1 MTKQKKHTDSKNK
14 EKNLIEE
21 QNLDDIQEQETNI
34 ENTHENKSQEE
45 EHKKFTLDDL
55 KPAFTERYTKLL
67 GEKQFACF
75 KEFSSKYIR
84 KTIRVN
90 TIKTTIPEIKKRL
103 EQDWIL
109 EQVPWCKEGF
119 WIKYRHGERF
129 DVGNIPE
136 HQLGY
141 IYVQDAASMI
151 PPVVLNP
158 QPGEIVL
165 DLCAAPG
172 SKTTQLA
179 QYMNNEG
186 LLIANDSQGKRLS
199 ALGLNTQRC
208 GVKNVVIT
216 KMDGE
221 RLSQK
226 EMFDKILVDAPC
238 SGTGTIR
245 RNYKI
250 IEMWSPNLV
259 NKLSGIQYKLL
270 SNAFKALKSGGEL
283 VYSTCTL
290 EPEENE
296 KVVSKLLENNPDADT
311 LDINLDIKRSPAI
324 TEFEGKQYDPRVSKC
339 LRIYPQDNDSEGF
352 FVAKIKKI

>member
-1 MTKQKKHTDSKNK
+1 MKDKKRKNHDKMNK
-14 EKNLIEE
+14 ETSIIDVDSEE
-21 QNLDDIQEQETNI
+21 EITNNPESDLQEQL
-34 ENTHENKSQEE
+34 HVD
-45 EHKKFTLDDL
+45 KKFTLEDL
-55 KPAFTERYTKLL
+55 KPAFIDRYTKLI
-67 GEKQFACF
+67 GEENFACF
-75 KEFSSKYIR
+75 KEFSSKYIK

-90 TIKTTIPEIKKRL
+90 TLKTTVDEIKRRL
-103 EQDWIL
+103 ETDWIL

-129 DVGNIPE
+129 DIGNVPE

-141 IYVQDAASMI
+141 FYVQDAASMI
-151 PPVVLNP
+151 PPVVLAP
-158 QPGEIVL
+158 KPGEIVL

-208 GVKNVVIT
+208 GVRNILIT

-250 IEMWSPNLV
+250 IEMWSPHLV
-259 NKLSGIQYKLL
+259 SKLSGIQYKLL
-270 SNAFKALKSGGEL
+270 SNAFNALKQGGEL

-290 EPEENE
+290 EPEEDE
-296 KVVSKLLENNPDADT
+296 KVVSRLLENNPDAEM
-311 LDINLDIKRSPAI
+311 LDITLNIKRSPAI
-324 TEFEGKQYDPRVSKC
+324 LEFEGQKYDPRVSKC

-352 FVAKIKKI
+352 FVAKIKKLE